1 MRPTSAVN
9 AAILA
14 VILAATA
21 CEMPDSESGPAQTAD
36 TTGSSRATSPDT
48 ASAEPARVAG
58 RRIQPAGML
67 AQTGYATLDSVAFD
81 VDRDGFR
88 EVITL
93 AATVERSATGEPLWE
108 DGHHWAIVARH
119 ASTQY
124 VLLEEFVPWG
134 TMRFWVTRP
143 DSGGIAR
150 VFVLTESATGGDGAV
165 ALREYRFDDA
175 ARVYVAVDSMGAV
188 GPMARA
194 ALDVR

>member
-1 MRPTSAVN
+1 MRLP
-9 AAILA
+9 LA
-14 VILAATA
+14 VLAATLTILA
-21 CEMPDSESGPAQTAD
+21 CEPMSGGGADATQPPD

-48 ASAEPARVAG
+48 ASAGIARAAG

-67 AQTGYATLDSVAFD
+67 EQTGYATLDSVAFD

-88 EVITL
+88 EILTL

-108 DGHHWAIVARH
+108 DAHHWALVARH

-143 DSGGIAR
+143 ESGGIAR
-150 VFVLTESATGGDGAV
+150 VFVLTESATGGDGAI
-165 ALREYRFDDA
+165 ALREFRFDDA
-175 ARVYVAVDSMGAV
+175 ERVYVAVDSMGAA
-188 GPMARA
+188 GPMARSA
-194 ALDVR
+194 AEVR

>member
-48 ASAEPARVAG
+48 ASAEPPRVAG

>member
-1 MRPTSAVN
+1 MRPTNAVH
-9 AAILA
+9 AAILSA
-14 VILAATA
+14 LLIATA
-21 CEMPDSESGPAQTAD
+21 CEMPDGEAEPAQAAD
-36 TTGSSRATSPDT
+36 STGLSHATSPDT

-58 RRIQPAGML
+58 RRIPPAGML
-67 AQTGYATLDSVAFD
+67 EQTGYATLDSVAFD

-88 EVITL
+88 EVLTL
-93 AATVERSATGEPLWE
+93 AATVERSATGQPLWE
-108 DGHHWAIVARH
+108 DGHHWALVARH

-188 GPMARA
+188 GPMGRSGAV
-194 ALDVR
+194 VR